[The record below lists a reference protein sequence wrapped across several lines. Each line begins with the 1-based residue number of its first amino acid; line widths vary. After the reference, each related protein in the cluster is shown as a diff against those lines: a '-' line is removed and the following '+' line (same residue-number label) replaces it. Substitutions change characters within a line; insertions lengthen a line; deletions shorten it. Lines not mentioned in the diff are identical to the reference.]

1 MRKDACFY
9 LGKVIGKFSFKGELL
24 IKTDSDE
31 LESFK
36 KIKKFFIEQHNLLIP
51 FFIEK
56 CLIHKS
62 SLLRVKLEDIDDET
76 KANELL
82 KKNVYLPKELLPKL
96 KGNKFYFHDVINFK
110 IIDKKIGE
118 VGFITGFNSQTV
130 QSLME
135 VRTKSK
141 DILIPVHDH
150 IIMKVDKKNKFIIV
164 DLPEGLME
172 LF

>member
-1 MRKDACFY
+1 MKKDACFY

-36 KIKKFFIEQHNLLIP
+36 KIKKFFIEQDNFLIP

-56 CLIHKS
+56 FLIHKS

-96 KGNKFYFHDVINFK
+96 KGDKFYFHDVINFK

-118 VGFITGFNSQTV
+118 VGYIIGFNSQTV

-135 VRTKSK
+135 VKTESK
-141 DILIPVHDH
+141 NILIPVHDH
-150 IIMKVDKKNKFIIV
+150 IIMKVDKKNKYIKV

>member
-36 KIKKFFIEQHNLLIP
+36 KIKKFFIEQHNSLIP

-82 KKNVYLPKELLPKL
+82 KKMFTYQKS
-96 KGNKFYFHDVINFK
+96 FYPN
-110 IIDKKIGE
+110 
-118 VGFITGFNSQTV
+118 
-130 QSLME
+130 
-135 VRTKSK
+135 
-141 DILIPVHDH
+141 
-150 IIMKVDKKNKFIIV
+150 
-164 DLPEGLME
+164 
-172 LF
+172 

>member
-1 MRKDACFY
+1 MKKDACFY
-9 LGKVIGKFSFKGELL
+9 LGKIIGKFSFKGELL

-36 KIKKFFIEQHNLLIP
+36 KIKKFFIEQDNFLIP

-56 CLIHKS
+56 FLIHKS

-118 VGFITGFNSQTV
+118 VGYIIGFNSQTV

-135 VRTKSK
+135 VKTESK
-141 DILIPVHDH
+141 NILIPVHDH
-150 IIMKVDKKNKFIIV
+150 IIMKVDKKNKYIKV